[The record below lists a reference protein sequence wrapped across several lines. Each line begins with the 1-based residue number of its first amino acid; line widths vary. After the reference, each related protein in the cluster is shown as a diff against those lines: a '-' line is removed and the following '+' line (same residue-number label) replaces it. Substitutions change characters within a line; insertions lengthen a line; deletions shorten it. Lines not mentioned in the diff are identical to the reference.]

1 MQGTVLLGNHCYSA
15 NFASLGVFIKEYS
28 PGSLLFFRLNQAN
41 TNILCLRAPKNA
53 KAVCCDTMAIVK
65 SPLKSLGGD
74 QAVSGGALF
83 KSTGLRKL
91 PCLRSW
97 VKNAQKCN
105 LTKTKKKSTFAC
117 TLAKLVIGRFSV
129 TISLSCLKKVEITVR
144 K

>member
-1 MQGTVLLGNHCYSA
+1 
-15 NFASLGVFIKEYS
+15 
-28 PGSLLFFRLNQAN
+28 
-41 TNILCLRAPKNA
+41 
-53 KAVCCDTMAIVK
+53 MAIVK

-105 LTKTKKKSTFAC
+105 LTKTKKSTFAC
-117 TLAKLVIGRFSV
+117 TLAKLVIGYWFSRA
-129 TISLSCLKKVEITVR
+129 IGLSCLKKVEITVR